1 MNTDQYQ
8 VVVYGASGYTGK
20 LIAWKLATAGIPFIA
35 AGRDQARLEA
45 QMALVPELEGH
56 DYRCVGV
63 RHEHADLLTLFTG
76 RKVVINVVGPFMQLG
91 LPVVQAALE
100 AGAHYLDTTGEQDWM
115 LLLKREFGEKFRHRD
130 LLLCPANSYMW
141 AEGVLATELALE
153 TPGIDT
159 LETVYLAD
167 SQVSVASTM
176 SFLRMCTNPQY
187 RIQDRAL
194 VEWPYATAYTVNVPG
209 EHVAIMALPWS
220 GGGEPVWYEGDERV
234 RHARTLVSFKNQDAF
249 QAVFGMLQKFEA
261 ECRQF
266 PHEER
271 ERITNDWGKGMTTVE
286 PPREDP
292 NINRCVLSCFG
303 RGNTASVSVV
313 LRGNSPYAQTGV
325 FNAEA
330 ARRLLAGKLKA
341 TGFASP
347 AAAFG
352 ARELIGAQAEQG
364 YLAWNVTQL

>member
-1 MNTDQYQ
+1 MATDQYQ

-20 LIAWKLATAGIPFIA
+20 LIAWKLAVAGIPFIA
-35 AGRDQARLEA
+35 AGRDQVRVEA
-45 QMALVPELEGH
+45 QMAAVPELKGH
-56 DYRCVGV
+56 DYHCVGV
-63 RHEHADLLTLFTG
+63 RHDHADLVALFSG
-76 RKVVINVVGPFMQLG
+76 RKLVINVVGPFMQLG
-91 LPVVQAALE
+91 LPVVTAALQ

-115 LLLKREFGEKFRHRD
+115 FQLKREFGEKFRQRD

-159 LETVYLAD
+159 LESVYLAD

-187 RIQDRAL
+187 RIQNREL
-194 VEWPYATAYTVNVPG
+194 IEWPYATPYTVHVPG
-209 EHVAIMALPWS
+209 EHVSLNALPWS
-220 GGGEPVWYEGDERV
+220 GGGEPVWYEGDSRV
-234 RHARTLVSFKNQDAF
+234 RNVRTLVSFKNQEAF
-249 QAVFGMLQKFEA
+249 GAVLGLLQKFEA
-261 ECRQF
+261 ECRKL
-266 PHEER
+266 PHEQR
-271 ERITNDWGKGMTTVE
+271 EQVTNDWGLGMTTVE

-292 NINRCVLSCFG
+292 DVNRCVLSCYG

-330 ARRLLAGKLKA
+330 ARRILSGKLKA
-341 TGFASP
+341 VGFASP

-364 YLAWNVTQL
+364 YLAWEAASL